1 MMSASNSGGPA
12 RGGGGFGI
20 AGRAHDML
28 TAVSFQLAIA
38 CLGIISVVYC
48 YEVVLRYAF
57 NAPTTWANPLVSY
70 LLCALIFLAIPEM
83 TRTSS
88 HISINLLNDALPPS
102 VSNALGQIVRL
113 VGMIACLVGAW
124 ITSGETGS
132 QFVGGIW
139 TISYFPVPKW
149 IVSIFIPYGFLSA
162 GLYFL
167 RQLLG
172 DRAEA
177 GARGGET

>member
-1 MMSASNSGGPA
+1 MPAKEATGPG
-12 RGGGGFGI
+12 RGGGALG
-20 AGRAHDML
+20 ALGRAHDLL
-28 TAVSFQLAIA
+28 TAASFQLAIA

-70 LLCALIFLAIPEM
+70 LLCALIFLAMPEM
-83 TRTSS
+83 TRVSA
-88 HISINLLNDALPPS
+88 HISINLLTDAVPPRIGDMLS
-102 VSNALGQIVRL
+102 QIIRA
-113 VGMIACLVGAW
+113 VGMVACLVGAW
-124 ITSGETGS
+124 ITAGETGA
-132 QFVGGIW
+132 QFVSGIW

-172 DRAEA
+172 DRATSSGSGVSA
-177 GARGGET
+177 

>member
-1 MMSASNSGGPA
+1 MSVNEASGST
-12 RGGGGFGI
+12 RGGGRFGI
-20 AGRAHDML
+20 LGRTHDLL

-88 HISINLLNDALPPS
+88 HISINLLADVVPRS
-102 VSNALGQIVRL
+102 VADFLGQIIRII
-113 VGMIACLVGAW
+113 GMVACLVGAW
-124 ITSGETGS
+124 ITAGETGA
-132 QFVGGIW
+132 QFVSGIW

-172 DRAEA
+172 DRAAA
-177 GARGGET
+177 GQSGVAT